1 MESAVRRL
9 RDRLRVTG
17 DRDSGFTLMELIVA
31 MGIFTIFIA
40 LFLAAVV
47 SLARGTVKAQLTT
60 ETASGISVV
69 FQNIDRQVRYAD
81 SINFP
86 GTGPSG
92 AVYIEFR
99 TPAASTKENITRCTQ
114 WRFLVSQNRLE
125 SRQWNDVTGAVR
137 PAWQTKLTNVI
148 AVGGA
153 TYPFEM
159 VPATLT
165 GTSKQQLVL
174 TINAG
179 NPNGVDKAGSAVVT
193 RFVARNS
200 SLKSPSNS
208 DSITAGASNTPVCI
222 APGDRP

>member
-1 MESAVRRL
+1 MESTVKAL
-9 RDRLRVTG
+9 RDRLRIRG
-17 DRDSGFTLMELIVA
+17 DKESGFTLIELIVA

-81 SINFP
+81 SINYP

-99 TPAASTKENITRCTQ
+99 TPASSTKENITRCTQ
-114 WRFLVSQNRLE
+114 WRFLVSENRLE
-125 SRQWNDVTGAVR
+125 SRQWSDVPGAVR

-148 AVGGA
+148 AVGGD

-174 TINAG
+174 TLNAG
-179 NPNGVDKAGSAVVT
+179 NPNGVDKAGSAVTT

-200 SLKSPSNS
+200 SLSSPSNS
-208 DSITAGASNTPVCI
+208 DSLVDGTSNTPVCTV
-222 APGDRP
+222 PGDRP